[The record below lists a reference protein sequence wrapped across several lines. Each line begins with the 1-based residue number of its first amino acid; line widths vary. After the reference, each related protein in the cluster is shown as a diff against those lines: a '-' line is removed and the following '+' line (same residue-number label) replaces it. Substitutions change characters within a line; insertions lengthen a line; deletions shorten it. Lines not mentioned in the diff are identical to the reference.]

1 MKKLLA
7 IAAVI
12 AVFAVM
18 IPAITL
24 AAQGNGA
31 GLQLGNRMKP
41 ANAPLTATA
50 LSTEQLNRAYEI
62 VASALSTSTSN
73 LENFEEKYDVGLGAI
88 IRAQAVVTATTGVT
102 LDKVLSYMT
111 EHKLIEGLDY
121 FGVDLDKFK
130 ASLQTLTDKITG
142 ELTDAGINIPGLRG
156 LGKGLGLGNQ
166 WGPGNMGTATP
177 LTFAQLDK
185 VYQVVA
191 TALGTSTTNL
201 DNLREKYDVGLVEI
215 IKAEAI
221 VTSTTGVTLE
231 QVLSYTADH
240 TLIQALSNFGVSQ
253 DEFETALK
261 ALTDKISAELE
272 KQELP
277 VPGWLTHALKKDF
290 DKGKGPSFENQG
302 KGPSFE
308 NQGKGRRK

>member
-7 IAAVI
+7 ITAVI
-12 AVFAVM
+12 ALLAAM
-18 IPAITL
+18 IPVVTL
-24 AAQGNGA
+24 AAQGNGG
-31 GLQLGNRMKP
+31 GLNLGNRMKP
-41 ANAPLTATA
+41 ANAPLTATP
-50 LSTEQLNRAYEI
+50 LSTEQLNRAYQI
-62 VASALSTSTSN
+62 VASALSTTTTN
-73 LENFEEKYDVGLGAI
+73 LKNLEEKYDVGLGAI
-88 IRAQAVVTATTGVT
+88 IRAQAIVTATTGVT
-102 LDKVLSYMT
+102 LDQVLSYMM

-130 ASLQTLTDKITG
+130 TSLQTLGDRIRA
-142 ELTDAGINIPGLRG
+142 ELEKAGINIPGLRG
-156 LGKGLGLGNQ
+156 LANGLGLGNK

-177 LTFAQLDK
+177 LTSAQLDK

-215 IKAEAI
+215 IKAQAI
-221 VTSTTGVTLE
+221 VTSTTGVTLD

-253 DEFETALK
+253 DKFETALK
-261 ALTDKISAELE
+261 TLTDKISAELE
-272 KQELP
+272 KQGLP
-277 VPGWLTHALKKDF
+277 IPGWLTHALKKDF

-302 KGPSFE
+302 KGPGFE
-308 NQGKGRRK
+308 NQKGRRK

>member
-7 IAAVI
+7 ITAVI
-12 AVFAVM
+12 ALLAAM
-18 IPAITL
+18 IPVVTL
-24 AAQGNGA
+24 AAQGNGG
-31 GLQLGNRMKP
+31 GLNLDNRMKP
-41 ANAPLTATA
+41 ANAPLTATP
-50 LSTEQLNRAYEI
+50 LSTEQLNRAYQI
-62 VASALSTSTSN
+62 VASALSTTTTN
-73 LENFEEKYDVGLGAI
+73 LKNLEEKYDVGLGAI
-88 IRAQAVVTATTGVT
+88 IRAQAIVTATTGVT
-102 LDKVLSYMT
+102 LDQVLSYMM

-130 ASLQTLTDKITG
+130 TSLQSFEDRIRA
-142 ELTDAGINIPGLRG
+142 ELEKAGINIPGLRG
-156 LGKGLGLGNQ
+156 LANGLGLGNK

-177 LTFAQLDK
+177 LTSAQLDK

-215 IKAEAI
+215 IKAQAI
-221 VTSTTGVTLE
+221 VTSTTGVTLD

-253 DEFETALK
+253 DKFETALK
-261 ALTDKISAELE
+261 TLTDKISAELE
-272 KQELP
+272 KQGLP
-277 VPGWLTHALKKDF
+277 IPGWLTHALKKDF

-302 KGPSFE
+302 KGPGFE
-308 NQGKGRRK
+308 NQKGRRK

>member
-7 IAAVI
+7 ITAVI
-12 AVFAVM
+12 VLLAAM
-18 IPAITL
+18 IPVVTL

-31 GLQLGNRMKP
+31 RLNLGNRMKP
-41 ANAPLTATA
+41 ANAPLTATP
-50 LSTEQLNRAYEI
+50 LSTEQLNRAYQI
-62 VASALSTSTSN
+62 VASALSTTTTN
-73 LENFEEKYDVGLGAI
+73 LKNLEEKYDVGLGAI
-88 IRAQAVVTATTGVT
+88 IRAQAIVTATTGVT
-102 LDKVLSYMT
+102 LDQVLSYMM

-130 ASLQTLTDKITG
+130 TSLQTFEDRIRA
-142 ELTDAGINIPGLRG
+142 ELEKAGINIPGLRG
-156 LGKGLGLGNQ
+156 LGNGLGLGNK

-177 LTFAQLDK
+177 LTSAQLDK

-215 IKAEAI
+215 IKAQAI
-221 VTSTTGVTLE
+221 VTSTTGVTLD

-253 DEFETALK
+253 DKFETALK
-261 ALTDKISAELE
+261 TLTDKISAELE
-272 KQELP
+272 KQGLP
-277 VPGWLTHALKKDF
+277 IPGWLTHALKKDF
-290 DKGKGPSFENQG
+290 EKGEGPSFENQG
-302 KGPSFE
+302 KGPGFE
-308 NQGKGRRK
+308 NQKGRRK

>member
-7 IAAVI
+7 ITAVI
-12 AVFAVM
+12 VLLAAM
-18 IPAITL
+18 IPVVTL

-31 GLQLGNRMKP
+31 RLNLGNRMKP
-41 ANAPLTATA
+41 ANAPLTATP
-50 LSTEQLNRAYEI
+50 LSTEQLNRAYQI
-62 VASALSTSTSN
+62 VASALSTTTTN
-73 LENFEEKYDVGLGAI
+73 LKNLEEKYDVGLGAI
-88 IRAQAVVTATTGVT
+88 IRAQAIVTATTGVT
-102 LDKVLSYMT
+102 LDQVLSYMM

-130 ASLQTLTDKITG
+130 TSLQTFEDRIRA
-142 ELTDAGINIPGLRG
+142 ELEKAGINIPGLRG
-156 LGKGLGLGNQ
+156 LANGLGLGNK

-177 LTFAQLDK
+177 LTSAQLDK

-215 IKAEAI
+215 IKAQAI
-221 VTSTTGVTLE
+221 VTSTTGVTLD

-253 DEFETALK
+253 DKFETALK
-261 ALTDKISAELE
+261 TLTDKISAELE
-272 KQELP
+272 KQGLP
-277 VPGWLTHALKKDF
+277 IPGWLTHALKKDF
-290 DKGKGPSFENQG
+290 EKGKGPSFENQG
-302 KGPSFE
+302 KGPGFE
-308 NQGKGRRK
+308 NQKGRRK

>member
-7 IAAVI
+7 ITAVI
-12 AVFAVM
+12 VLLAAM
-18 IPAITL
+18 IPVVTL

-31 GLQLGNRMKP
+31 RLNLGNRMKP
-41 ANAPLTATA
+41 ANAPLTATP
-50 LSTEQLNRAYEI
+50 LSTEQLNRAYQI
-62 VASALSTSTSN
+62 VASALSTTTTN
-73 LENFEEKYDVGLGAI
+73 LKNLEEKYDVGLGAI
-88 IRAQAVVTATTGVT
+88 IRAQAIVTATTGVT
-102 LDKVLSYMT
+102 LDQVLSYMM

-130 ASLQTLTDKITG
+130 TSLETLTDKITA
-142 ELTDAGINIPGLRG
+142 ELKNAGINIPGLRG
-156 LGKGLGLGNQ
+156 LANGLGLGNK

-177 LTFAQLDK
+177 LTSAQLDK

-215 IKAEAI
+215 IKAQAI
-221 VTSTTGVTLE
+221 VTSTTGVTLD

-253 DEFETALK
+253 DKFETALK
-261 ALTDKISAELE
+261 TLTDKISAELE
-272 KQELP
+272 KQGLP
-277 VPGWLTHALKKDF
+277 IPGWLTHALKKDF
-290 DKGKGPSFENQG
+290 DKGKGPGFENQG
-302 KGPSFE
+302 KGPGFE
-308 NQGKGRRK
+308 NQKGRRK

>member
-7 IAAVI
+7 ITAVI
-12 AVFAVM
+12 ALLAAM
-18 IPAITL
+18 IPVVTL

-31 GLQLGNRMKP
+31 RLNLGNRMKP
-41 ANAPLTATA
+41 ANAPLTATP
-50 LSTEQLNRAYEI
+50 LSTEQLNRAYQI
-62 VASALSTSTSN
+62 VASALSTTTTN
-73 LENFEEKYDVGLGAI
+73 LKNLEEKYDVGLGAI
-88 IRAQAVVTATTGVT
+88 IRAQAIVTATTGVT
-102 LDKVLSYMT
+102 LDQVLSYMM

-130 ASLQTLTDKITG
+130 TSLQTLEDRIRA
-142 ELTDAGINIPGLRG
+142 ELEKAGINIPGLRG
-156 LGKGLGLGNQ
+156 LANGLGLGNK

-177 LTFAQLDK
+177 LTSAQLDK

-215 IKAEAI
+215 IKAQAI
-221 VTSTTGVTLE
+221 VTSTTGVTLD

-253 DEFETALK
+253 DKFETALK
-261 ALTDKISAELE
+261 TLTDKISAELE
-272 KQELP
+272 KQGLP
-277 VPGWLTHALKKDF
+277 IPGWLTHALKKDF

-302 KGPSFE
+302 KGPSFG
-308 NQGKGRRK
+308 NQKGRRK

>member
-7 IAAVI
+7 ITAVI
-12 AVFAVM
+12 ALLAAM
-18 IPAITL
+18 IPVVTL
-24 AAQGNGA
+24 AAQGNGG
-31 GLQLGNRMKP
+31 GLNLGNRMKP
-41 ANAPLTATA
+41 ANAPLTATP
-50 LSTEQLNRAYEI
+50 LSTEQLNRAYQI
-62 VASALSTSTSN
+62 VASALSTTTTN
-73 LENFEEKYDVGLGAI
+73 LKNLEEKYDVGLGAI
-88 IRAQAVVTATTGVT
+88 IRAQAIVTATTGVT
-102 LDKVLSYMT
+102 LDQVLSYMM

-130 ASLQTLTDKITG
+130 TSLQTFEDRIRA
-142 ELTDAGINIPGLRG
+142 ELEKAGINIPSLRG
-156 LGKGLGLGNQ
+156 LANGLGLGNK

-177 LTFAQLDK
+177 LTSAQLDK

-215 IKAEAI
+215 IKAQAI
-221 VTSTTGVTLE
+221 VTSTTGVTLD

-253 DEFETALK
+253 DKFETALK
-261 ALTDKISAELE
+261 TLTDKISAELE
-272 KQELP
+272 KQGLP
-277 VPGWLTHALKKDF
+277 IPGWLTHALKKDF

-302 KGPSFE
+302 KGPGFE
-308 NQGKGRRK
+308 NQKGRRK

>member
-7 IAAVI
+7 ITAVI
-12 AVFAVM
+12 VLLAAM
-18 IPAITL
+18 IPVVTL

-31 GLQLGNRMKP
+31 RLNLGNRMKP
-41 ANAPLTATA
+41 ANAPLTATP
-50 LSTEQLNRAYEI
+50 LSTEQLNRAYQI
-62 VASALSTSTSN
+62 VASALSTTTTN
-73 LENFEEKYDVGLGAI
+73 LKNLEEKYDVGLGAI
-88 IRAQAVVTATTGVT
+88 IRAQAIVTATTGVT
-102 LDKVLSYMT
+102 LDQVLSYMM

-130 ASLQTLTDKITG
+130 TSLQTFEDRIRA
-142 ELTDAGINIPGLRG
+142 ELEKAGINIPGLRG
-156 LGKGLGLGNQ
+156 LANGLGLGNK

-177 LTFAQLDK
+177 LTSAQLDK

-215 IKAEAI
+215 IKAQAI
-221 VTSTTGVTLE
+221 VTSTTGVTLD

-253 DEFETALK
+253 DKFETALK
-261 ALTDKISAELE
+261 TLTDKISAELE
-272 KQELP
+272 KQGLP
-277 VPGWLTHALKKDF
+277 IPGWLTHALKKDF

-302 KGPSFE
+302 KGPSFG
-308 NQGKGRRK
+308 NQKGRRK